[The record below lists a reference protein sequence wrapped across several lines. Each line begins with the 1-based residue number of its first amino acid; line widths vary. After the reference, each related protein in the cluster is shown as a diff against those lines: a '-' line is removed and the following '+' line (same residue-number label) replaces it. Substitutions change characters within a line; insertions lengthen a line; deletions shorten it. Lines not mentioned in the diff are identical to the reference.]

1 MRLLFQTYTHLFGG
15 LLLTKNS
22 KIIKIKTT
30 LFIQSG
36 FFLYKHYT
44 YICRMEKE
52 HQIFGIRAIIEA
64 IQAGKEVD
72 KVFIQ
77 KEISGEL
84 MKDLMK
90 VMKRANINFS
100 YVPVEKLN
108 RLTPNNHQGAVATIS
123 PIGFIDLEHLVES
136 TIASGSKPLFL
147 ILDQISDARNFG
159 AIIRTAECTGVN
171 GIIVQKAGSAPV
183 NGDTVKTSAGAVF
196 NVPICKVEHIKD
208 AIFYLQGSGI
218 KTVAATEKTD
228 QNIYD
233 IALNEPVAI
242 IMGSEDRGINPSVL
256 KIVDEKAKLPM
267 FGTIGSL
274 NVSVACGAFL
284 YETVRQRS

>member
-1 MRLLFQTYTHLFGG
+1 
-15 LLLTKNS
+15 
-22 KIIKIKTT
+22 
-30 LFIQSG
+30 
-36 FFLYKHYT
+36 
-44 YICRMEKE
+44 MEKE

-64 IQAGKEVD
+64 INSGKEID

-77 KEISGEL
+77 KDAQGDL
-84 MKDLMK
+84 MRDLMK
-90 VMKRANINFS
+90 VMKQKSINFS

-108 RLTPNNHQGAVATIS
+108 RLTSMNHQGAVASIAPIS
-123 PIGFIDLEHLVES
+123 FHNLEDLVEKVLE
-136 TIASGSKPLFL
+136 SGKTPLFL
-147 ILDQISDARNFG
+147 ILDQLSDARNFG
-159 AIIRTAECTGVN
+159 AIIRTAECTGVD
-171 GIIVQKAGSAPV
+171 GIIVQKQGSAPV

-208 AIFYLQGSGI
+208 AIFHLQGSGI

-228 QNIYD
+228 SNIYD

-242 IMGSEDRGINPSVL
+242 IMGSEDRGVNPSVL

-267 FGTIGSL
+267 FGSIESL

-284 YETVRQRS
+284 YEAVRQRKDF

>member
-1 MRLLFQTYTHLFGG
+1 
-15 LLLTKNS
+15 
-22 KIIKIKTT
+22 
-30 LFIQSG
+30 
-36 FFLYKHYT
+36 
-44 YICRMEKE
+44 MEKE
-52 HQIFGIRAIIEA
+52 NQIFGIRAIIEA
-64 IQAGKEVD
+64 INAGKEID

-77 KEISGEL
+77 SDAQSELMQEL
-84 MKDLMK
+84 MKAMK
-90 VMKRANINFS
+90 KNSINFS

-108 RLTPNNHQGAVATIS
+108 RLTSNNHQGAVATIA
-123 PIGFIDLEHLVES
+123 PISFVKLETLVDSVLSQSVES
-136 TIASGSKPLFL
+136 GKIPLFL
-147 ILDQISDARNFG
+147 ILDQLSDARNFG
-159 AIIRTAECTGVN
+159 AIIRTAECTGVD
-171 GIIVQKAGSAPV
+171 GIIVQKTGSAPV

-196 NVPICKVEHIKD
+196 NVPICKVDHIKD

-233 IALNEPVAI
+233 ILLNEPVAI

-267 FGTIGSL
+267 FGSIGSL

-284 YETVRQRS
+284 YEALRQRL

>member
-1 MRLLFQTYTHLFGG
+1 MV
-15 LLLTKNS
+15 
-22 KIIKIKTT
+22 
-30 LFIQSG
+30 
-36 FFLYKHYT
+36 FLYL
-44 YICRMEKE
+44 CAMEKE
-52 HQIFGIRAIIEA
+52 HQIFGIRAIVEA
-64 IQAGKEVD
+64 ILAGKAVD

-77 KEISGEL
+77 KDISGEL

-90 VMKRANINFS
+90 VMKRNDINFS

-123 PIGFIDLEHLVES
+123 PIGFMDLETMVES
-136 TIASGSKPLFL
+136 VIATGKVPLFL

-159 AIIRTAECTGVN
+159 AIIRTAECIGVD

-218 KTVAATEKTD
+218 KTVAATEKTE

-233 IALNEPVAI
+233 ITLTEGVAI

-256 KIVDEKAKLPM
+256 KIIDEKAKLPM

-284 YETVRQRS
+284 YEAVRQRI